1 MLFGHISNVFDD
13 VIVME
18 FVWWSK
24 AAVVDDGGFSRG
36 CDVIATT
43 CDDDSEAD
51 DENEAGGNCE

>member
-1 MLFGHISNVFDD
+1 MLLGNISNVFND

-18 FVWWSK
+18 FVRSK
-24 AAVVDDGGFSRG
+24 AAVVDDGGFSRY
-36 CDVIATT
+36 DVIATT